1 MTAGEKKSFHRKLL
15 PVVWQWNAELC
26 DMFFEFTVLMTLG
39 KKHVCTMYNIEMGLI
54 IQGLKLDFVY
64 IEMILRQG

>member
-1 MTAGEKKSFHRKLL
+1 MTAGKKKVSTANCYQSFDNEML
-15 PVVWQWNAELC
+15 NCA
-26 DMFFEFTVLMTLG
+26 MFFEFTVLMTLG

-64 IEMILRQG
+64 IEMTLRQG

>member
-1 MTAGEKKSFHRKLL
+1 MTAGEKKVSTANCYQSF
-15 PVVWQWNAELC
+15 ELC

-64 IEMILRQG
+64 IEMTLRQG

>member
-1 MTAGEKKSFHRKLL
+1 MTAGEKKVSTANCYQSFDNEML
-15 PVVWQWNAELC
+15 NCA
-26 DMFFEFTVLMTLG
+26 MFFEFTVLMTLG

-64 IEMILRQG
+64 IEMTLRQG

>member
-1 MTAGEKKSFHRKLL
+1 
-15 PVVWQWNAELC
+15 
-26 DMFFEFTVLMTLG
+26 MFFEFTVLMTLG

-64 IEMILRQG
+64 IDMTLRQG